1 MTFNWIVFLLGLV
14 GGFLAEL
21 LKWYELKTSTNLPAY
36 LHSLRYWI
44 ITILMAAAGGFLA
57 VIYGIDAT
65 KPLLAVNIGLTAPL
79 VLKGLA
85 ALNPVQTIPPAG
97 AAGVGAS
104 TPQPAATWYNFIA
117 GR

>member
-14 GGFLAEL
+14 GGGLAEL
-21 LKWYELKTSTNLPAY
+21 LKWYELRTSTNLPTY
-36 LHSLRYWI
+36 SHSPLYWI

-97 AAGVGAS
+97 AVGGVLAA
-104 TPQPAATWYNFIA
+104 PQPPATWYNFIA